1 MILFGLSEL
10 VDDVTDEE
18 SEEIKQEFHKIL
30 IEEIPNNHF

>member
-18 SEEIKQEFHKIL
+18 SEQIRQEFPKVL
-30 IEEIPNNHF
+30 IETN